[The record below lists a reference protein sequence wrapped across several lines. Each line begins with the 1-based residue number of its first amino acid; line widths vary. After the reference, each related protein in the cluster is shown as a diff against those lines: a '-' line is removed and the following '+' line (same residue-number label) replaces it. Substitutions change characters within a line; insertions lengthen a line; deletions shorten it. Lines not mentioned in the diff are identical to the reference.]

1 MKILK
6 PDLVS
11 NSLREINLEY
21 YKNRAMRG
29 MILDLDNTLVPWHL
43 DCITAEADLFLREAL
58 ALEYRICLLTN
69 ASKKRT
75 EKIARQYDLHYLS
88 SAFKPRKKAFLC
100 ALQLI
105 GLRADE
111 VLVIGDQV
119 FTDVLGGNRAG
130 CYTILVPALSPKE
143 FIGTK
148 VFRFLEWLL
157 KAGHPYRK

>member
-1 MKILK
+1 MNILK
-6 PDLVS
+6 PDLVI
-11 NSLREINLEY
+11 NSLTEINLEY
-21 YKNRAMRG
+21 YKKRAMRG
-29 MILDLDNTLVPWHL
+29 IIIDLDNTIVPWHL

-75 EKIARQYDLHYLS
+75 ENIAQQYDLYYLS
-88 SAFKPRKKAFLC
+88 SACKPRKRAFVH

-105 GLRADE
+105 GLSADE

-119 FTDVLGGNRAG
+119 FTDVFGGNRAG
-130 CYTILVPALSPKE
+130 CYTILVPALSKKE